1 MWSFPAWG
9 VGGTEEALDFTSP
22 AYSDRALQDSGPGH
36 EVLQRVPAAA
46 GWPDKGPHSWRR
58 VRAQW
63 RDSGGTVEET
73 GITCQLGKVNVK
85 NDGCQPVRTRGGGGS
100 SG

>member
-9 VGGTEEALDFTSP
+9 ASGTEEALDFTST
-22 AYSDRALQDSGPGH
+22 AHSDGALQDSEPGH
-36 EVLQRVPAAA
+36 EVLQREAAAA
-46 GWPDKGPHSWRR
+46 GWPDKGPDGWWR
-58 VRAQW
+58 VGAQW
-63 RDSGGTVEET
+63 RDSGETVEET

>member
-9 VGGTEEALDFTSP
+9 VSGREEALDFTSP
-22 AYSDRALQDSGPGH
+22 ASGDSALQDSEPRH
-36 EVLQRVPAAA
+36 EVLQRIPAAA
-46 GWPDKGPHSWRR
+46 GWQDKGPHGWWR

-63 RDSGGTVEET
+63 RDSERTVEET
-73 GITCQLGKVNVK
+73 GITCQLGKVNVE